1 MLIGDPLDEGSNAS
15 STINELWRVENLD
28 AQKVAACSMVRGA
41 MLAQPT
47 GSATSLDLVS
57 TSDVITAIA
66 DSL

>member
-1 MLIGDPLDEGSNAS
+1 
-15 STINELWRVENLD
+15 
-28 AQKVAACSMVRGA
+28 

-66 DSL
+66 DGNGSYSSIGCRGIREDQEGRCPPKGKE

>member
-1 MLIGDPLDEGSNAS
+1 
-15 STINELWRVENLD
+15 
-28 AQKVAACSMVRGA
+28 MVRGA

-57 TSDVITAIA
+57 ASNLITAIA

>member
-1 MLIGDPLDEGSNAS
+1 
-15 STINELWRVENLD
+15 
-28 AQKVAACSMVRGA
+28 

-66 DSL
+66 DRNGSYSSIGYRGIREDQEGRCPPKGKE

>member
-1 MLIGDPLDEGSNAS
+1 
-15 STINELWRVENLD
+15 
-28 AQKVAACSMVRGA
+28 MVRGA

-57 TSDVITAIA
+57 TSDVITTIA

>member
-1 MLIGDPLDEGSNAS
+1 
-15 STINELWRVENLD
+15 
-28 AQKVAACSMVRGA
+28 

-66 DSL
+66 DSFL